1 MYVTRIKVRS
11 ISSISLFLTY
21 IFSGIQIFT
30 LECIAF
36 LRMLTLVMAA
46 NFNSKTHVEKTMLI
60 VLAIQA
66 AFFEIRIRKSIKN

>member
-11 ISSISLFLTY
+11 ISSFSLLLAY

-36 LRMLTLVMAA
+36 LENADPVMAT
-46 NFNSKTHVEKTMLI
+46 NFNSKTNVEKTMLMF
-60 VLAIQA
+60 LAIQA
-66 AFFEIRIRKSIKN
+66 AFRFRVGY